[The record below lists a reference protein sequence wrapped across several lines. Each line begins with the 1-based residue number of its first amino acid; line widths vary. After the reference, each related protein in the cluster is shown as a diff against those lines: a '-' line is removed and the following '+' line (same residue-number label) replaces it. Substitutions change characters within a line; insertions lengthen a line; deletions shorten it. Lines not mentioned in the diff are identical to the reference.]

1 MKRLAI
7 AVVLVGIVA
16 LVAGYARAQDLP
28 WKQAEPKVPAAKNLQ
43 PVPPAG
49 APGEAPPAGAPAAD
63 KPALDLE
70 KALTPALYQRAIKP
84 ILYQIEQAD
93 KVLGLYE
100 KEMAKPERERN
111 EKRATGYR
119 ENAAR
124 FYLAASQ
131 RAQQAKKMVPEAE
144 NQNAVTTQYE
154 IPMRHKALEIYTSLA
169 AERMAKK
176 DVPGAIR
183 HYQLILKIDP
193 ENALAKEELK
203 KIEALV
209 KANTKGRDTTRK
221 AGSGGKDEKDQ
232 DSINRPKEDYIDKH
246 DHDEYTPGDYKD
258 RYNRD
263 SKYR

>member
-49 APGEAPPAGAPAAD
+49 APGEAPPAGAPDAD
-63 KPALDLE
+63 KPAVDLE
-70 KALTPALYQRAIKP
+70 KALKPELYQRAIKP
-84 ILYQIEQAD
+84 VLYQIEQAD

-100 KEMAKPERERN
+100 KEMAKPEKERN
-111 EKRATGYR
+111 EQRATSYR

-131 RAQQAKKMVPEAE
+131 KAQQAKKMVPEAE
-144 NQNAVTTQYE
+144 NQNAITSQYE
-154 IPMRHKALEIYTSLA
+154 LPTRNKALEIYANLA
-169 AERMAKK
+169 ADRMEKK

-183 HYQLILKIDP
+183 HYQQMLKIDP

-209 KANTKGRDTTRK
+209 KANSKSRDTTRRG
-221 AGSGGKDEKDQ
+221 GSGGKDEDDQ
-232 DSINRPKEDYIDKH
+232 NPISRPDQKYTDKNN
-246 DHDEYTPGDYKD
+246 HDENTPGDYKD
-258 RYNRD
+258 RYSPG

>member
-7 AVVLVGIVA
+7 AAVLVGIVA

-28 WKQAEPKVPAAKNLQ
+28 WKPAEPKVPPAQNSQ
-43 PVPPAG
+43 PAPPAG
-49 APGEAPPAGAPAAD
+49 APGEAPPAEVASAE
-63 KPALDLE
+63 KPAVDLE
-70 KALTPALYQRAIKP
+70 KALTPELYQRAIKP

-93 KVLGLYE
+93 KVLGLHE
-100 KEMAKPERERN
+100 KEMAKPEKERN
-111 EKRATGYR
+111 EKRAAEYR

-144 NQNAVTTQYE
+144 NQNAITSQYE
-154 IPMRHKALEIYTSLA
+154 IPMRDKAIEIYTSLA
-169 AERMAKK
+169 AERMEKK
-176 DVPGAIR
+176 DIPGTIR
-183 HYQLILKIDP
+183 YYQQILKIDP

-209 KANTKGRDTTRK
+209 KAKGGDTTRQP
-221 AGSGGKDEKDQ
+221 GSGGKDEKDQ
-232 DSINRPKEDYIDKH
+232 DSIKRPAKDYTDKYK
-246 DHDEYTPGDYKD
+246 HDEYTPGDYQD
-258 RYNRD
+258 RYSRD

>member
-7 AVVLVGIVA
+7 AAVLVGIVA

-28 WKQAEPKVPAAKNLQ
+28 WKPADPNAPPVENPQ
-43 PVPPAG
+43 PAPPAGTPGEVPPAG
-49 APGEAPPAGAPAAD
+49 TTAAD
-63 KPALDLE
+63 KSALDLE
-70 KALTPALYQRAIKP
+70 KALTPELYQRAIKP

-93 KVLGLYE
+93 KVLGLYN
-100 KEMAKPERERN
+100 KEMAKPEKGRN

-154 IPMRHKALEIYTSLA
+154 NPLRDKALEIYTSLA

-176 DVPGAIR
+176 DVPGAIQR
-183 HYQLILKIDP
+183 YRQILKIDP
-193 ENALAKEELK
+193 ENAVAKKELK
-203 KIEALV
+203 KIEAVV
-209 KANTKGRDTTRK
+209 KAHTEGGQTTRQ

-232 DSINRPKEDYIDKH
+232 DSINRPAQDYTDKQ
-246 DHDEYTPGDYKD
+246 DHDKYTPGDYQD
-258 RYNRD
+258 RSSRD

>member
-7 AVVLVGIVA
+7 AAVLAGIVA

-28 WKQAEPKVPAAKNLQ
+28 WKPAEPKVPPAQNLQ
-43 PVPPAG
+43 PAPPAG
-49 APGEAPPAGAPAAD
+49 APGEAPPAEVAAAE
-63 KPALDLE
+63 KPAVDLE
-70 KALTPALYQRAIKP
+70 KALTPELYQRAIKP
-84 ILYQIEQAD
+84 ILYQIEQAG

-100 KEMAKPERERN
+100 KEMAKPEKERN
-111 EKRATGYR
+111 EKRATEYR

-131 RAQQAKKMVPEAE
+131 KAQQAKKMVPETE
-144 NQNAVTTQYE
+144 NQNAITSQYE
-154 IPMRHKALEIYTSLA
+154 IPMRDKALEIYASLA

-176 DVPGAIR
+176 DVAGAIR
-183 HYQLILKIDP
+183 HYQQILKIDP

-203 KIEALV
+203 KIEAVV
-209 KANTKGRDTTRK
+209 KANTKGGDTTRQP
-221 AGSGGKDEKDQ
+221 GSGGKDEKDQ

-246 DHDEYTPGDYKD
+246 NHDEYTPGDYQD
-258 RYNRD
+258 RYSRD

>member
-7 AVVLVGIVA
+7 AAVLVGIVA

-28 WKQAEPKVPAAKNLQ
+28 WKPAEPTVPPGGNPQ
-43 PVPPAG
+43 PAG
-49 APGEAPPAGAPAAD
+49 APGEAPPAGAPDAD

-93 KVLGLYE
+93 KVLGLYN

-111 EKRATGYR
+111 EKRATDYR

-131 RAQQAKKMVPEAE
+131 KAQQAKKMVPEAE
-144 NQNAVTTQYE
+144 NQNAITTQYE
-154 IPMRHKALEIYTSLA
+154 IPMRDKALEVHASLA

-176 DVPGAIR
+176 DVAGAIR
-183 HYQLILKIDP
+183 HYQQILRIDP

-203 KIEALV
+203 KIEAIA
-209 KANTKGRDTTRK
+209 KANTKGGDTTSQT
-221 AGSGGKDEKDQ
+221 GSGGKDEKDQ
-232 DSINRPKEDYIDKH
+232 DSIKRPAKDYIDKYNH
-246 DHDEYTPGDYKD
+246 NEYTPSDYKD

>member
-7 AVVLVGIVA
+7 AAVLVGIVA

-28 WKQAEPKVPAAKNLQ
+28 WQPAEPNAQ
-43 PVPPAG
+43 PVENPQPAG
-49 APGEAPPAGAPAAD
+49 APGEVPPAGAPAAD

-70 KALTPALYQRAIKP
+70 KALKPELYQRAIKP

-93 KVLGLYE
+93 KVLGLYN
-100 KEMAKPERERN
+100 KEMAKPEKERN
-111 EKRATGYR
+111 DKRATEYR

-131 RAQQAKKMVPEAE
+131 KAQQAKKMVPEAE
-144 NQNAVTTQYE
+144 NQDAITTQYE
-154 IPMRHKALEIYTSLA
+154 IPMRDKALEIYASLA

-176 DVPGAIR
+176 DIPGAIR
-183 HYQLILKIDP
+183 YYQQILKIDP

-203 KIEALV
+203 KIEAIV
-209 KANTKGRDTTRK
+209 KANTEAGKTTRQP
-221 AGSGGKDEKDQ
+221 GSGGKDEKDQ
-232 DSINRPKEDYIDKH
+232 DSIRRPGQDYIDKH
-246 DHDEYTPGDYKD
+246 DHNEYTPGDYKD
-258 RYNRD
+258 RYGRD